1 MSNRDLLRGRPP
13 GKPAGVRIVDVDI
26 HVNDPP
32 QVLVPYCDLAW
43 RKSLAAAG
51 EGRQGYVDIPGYA
64 PGGLKSDPRIPGGH
78 KRRSVNTKEEMREE
92 LDLLGIDEGVMI
104 PDNLLNF
111 ASLAN
116 ADYAEAVSHAYNRW
130 LTAEW
135 VDAGNG
141 LYGAVLACPQNP
153 EDTVKEI
160 ELYAGTPGI
169 VGVFLPTAGV
179 YPLWGHRKYNPIMQ
193 AAEAAGLPVILH
205 SVGFVGSAFPHNQ
218 EQFENHFGRWVINHP
233 CGMMA
238 NLSSLMH
245 TGVPARFPKLKIAFT
260 EAGVAWVPLMMWR
273 MDRAYT
279 ELRKEVPVL
288 KELPSVYM
296 KQQMYFGT
304 QPFEEPTVPAHY
316 IELVHHYFGEDNTI
330 FCSDWPHHDFDHPSA
345 VMRMPMSAE
354 QRSKIMGE
362 NAVRLFNLPALSRQ
376 IPVREKET
384 A

>member
-13 GKPAGVRIVDVDI
+13 GKPAGLRIVDVDI

-32 QVLVPYCDLAW
+32 QVLVPDCGNMAW

-141 LYGAVLACPQNP
+141 LYGAVLAC
-153 EDTVKEI
+153 
-160 ELYAGTPGI
+160 A
-169 VGVFLPTAGV
+169 ARSRR
-179 YPLWGHRKYNPIMQ
+179 HR
-193 AAEAAGLPVILH
+193 EG
-205 SVGFVGSAFPHNQ
+205 
-218 EQFENHFGRWVINHP
+218 
-233 CGMMA
+233 
-238 NLSSLMH
+238 
-245 TGVPARFPKLKIAFT
+245 
-260 EAGVAWVPLMMWR
+260 
-273 MDRAYT
+273 DRA
-279 ELRKEVPVL
+279 LRRNARNSGSVL
-288 KELPSVYM
+288 ADGRGLSALGPPQV
-296 KQQMYFGT
+296 Q
-304 QPFEEPTVPAHY
+304 
-316 IELVHHYFGEDNTI
+316 
-330 FCSDWPHHDFDHPSA
+330 SDHA
-345 VMRMPMSAE
+345 GR
-354 QRSKIMGE
+354 
-362 NAVRLFNLPALSRQ
+362 
-376 IPVREKET
+376 
-384 A
+384 